1 MSRANSRVEPT
12 AEKFVFEEE
21 LSAPEKTTLLTL
33 LGAQPLDAQLTSIS
47 SLGFAGNPLK
57 VVRVNAGEN
66 AFELA
71 SVSVGSGDALT
82 SGTLD
87 QFADVSQT
95 SGATLTIP
103 ASATVFGS
111 NTGDQDLSGYALTS
125 SLGTAAAADVGD
137 FAEAVHTHVLADI
150 TDAKIT
156 QDDFDGTYVAGAI
169 NTSGTGAGPGG
180 FVSTVGGGF
189 IDTSNGGNID
199 TSGGGGPINTSGG
212 GGAIN
217 TYGNGGSIDT
227 SNGGGSINTSGTG
240 AIQLGTTGT
249 RTTVSGTATA
259 DRDIDYPD
267 ADGIVALTSD
277 LSAITAESIGAQP
290 LDTQLTSLAG
300 LTYTS
305 NTLKV
310 VRVNAGETGFE
321 LATISAGGGDAVTS
335 GTLDQFADVTQ
346 TSGATLTIPASAT
359 ISGTNTGDNAVNS
372 LYSGL
377 VSNATHTGEVTGSTE
392 LTITNGSV
400 TLSKLATLT
409 SQKLIGR
416 HAGGSGTPQE
426 VGIDGGL
433 EFSGANIRRAALT
446 GDVTAAAGDN
456 ATTLAN
462 TAVTPGSY
470 AAATITVDS
479 KGRITAASASGAAT
493 LTGTETL
500 TNKTLANPTV
510 NNYTEGVVAIGN
522 SGTSQSIS
530 LVNGTFQT
538 VTLTGN
544 CTFTMPTATAG
555 KSFILRVATGA
566 GGFTASFTGVKFS
579 GGTAPTITAAASKYD
594 LLSFVADGTAWSGSI
609 IQNFTA

>member
-21 LSAPEKTTLLTL
+21 LSAPEKTALLTL

-47 SLGFAGNPLK
+47 SLGFAGNQLK

-87 QFADVSQT
+87 QFTDVSQT

-103 ASATVFGS
+103 ASATVSGT

-180 FVSTVGGGF
+180 YIVTSGGGF

-227 SNGGGSINTSGTG
+227 SNGGGNIDTTGTG
-240 AIQLGTTGT
+240 TIGLGTTGT

-267 ADGIVALTSD
+267 ASGIVALTSD
-277 LSAITAESIGAQP
+277 LAAITPASIGAQP
-290 LDTQLTSLAG
+290 LDAQLTSLAG
-300 LTYTS
+300 LSYTS

-310 VRVNAGETGFE
+310 VRVNSGETGFE

-335 GTLDQFADVTQ
+335 GTLDQFTDVTQ

-359 ISGTNTGDNAVNS
+359 ISGSNTGDNAANS

-392 LTITNGSV
+392 LTITNGAV
-400 TLSKLATLT
+400 TLAKLANLT

-446 GDVTAAAGDN
+446 GDVTASAGDN

-462 TAVTPGSY
+462 TAVSAGSY
-470 AAATITVDS
+470 VAATITVDS

-500 TNKTLANPTV
+500 ANKTLTNPTV

-522 SGTSQSIS
+522 SGTAQTIV
-530 LVNGTFQT
+530 LTNGTFQT

-566 GGFTASFTGVKFS
+566 GGFTAAFTGVKFS

>member
-1 MSRANSRVEPT
+1 MANTLTITVLGEEKTLTVNTGIGPAGPAGSSASVTESSVGEFAVLHTAAQTLSTEAKALARANIGVAT
-12 AEKFVFEEE
+12 G
-21 LSAPEKTTLLTL
+21 T
-33 LGAQPLDAQLTSIS
+33 
-47 SLGFAGNPLK
+47 
-57 VVRVNAGEN
+57 
-66 AFELA
+66 
-71 SVSVGSGDALT
+71 GDALT

-103 ASATVFGS
+103 ASATVFGT
-111 NTGDQDLSGYALTS
+111 NTGDQDLSGYAAL
-125 SLGTAAAADVGD
+125 
-137 FAEAVHTHVLADI
+137 VHTHVLADI

-156 QDDFDGTYVAGAI
+156 QDDYDATRLA
-169 NTSGTGAGPGG
+169 
-180 FVSTVGGGF
+180 
-189 IDTSNGGNID
+189 
-199 TSGGGGPINTSGG
+199 
-212 GGAIN
+212 
-217 TYGNGGSIDT
+217 
-227 SNGGGSINTSGTG
+227 GSINTSGTG
-240 AIQLGTTGT
+240 AGAGGSIDTSSNGGSIDTSGDGGIIFTRSNGGSIDTSSDGGSINTSNGGGGITTTGTGTIELGNAGT

-267 ADGIVALTSD
+267 ADGTLALTSD
-277 LSAITAESIGAQP
+277 LSAYQP

-300 LTYTS
+300 LSYTS

-359 ISGTNTGDNAVNS
+359 ISGTNTGDNAANS

-392 LTITNGSV
+392 LTITNGAV
-400 TLSKLATLT
+400 TLAKLANLT

-446 GDVTAAAGDN
+446 GDVTASAGDN

-462 TAVTPGSY
+462 TAVTAGSY
-470 AAATITVDS
+470 TAASITVDA

-493 LTGTETL
+493 LTGAETL
-500 TNKTLANPTV
+500 TNKTLAAPTL
-510 NNYTEGVVAIGN
+510 NGYTEGVTALG
-522 SGTSQSIS
+522 
-530 LVNGTFQT
+530 T
-538 VTLTGN
+538 VTTAATINISAGTVITAKLTASTA
-544 CTFTMPTATAG
+544 CTFTMPTAASG
-555 KSFILRVATGA
+555 KSFILYLAQATTTGN
-566 GGFTASFTGVKFS
+566 GTATFTGVDW
-579 GGTAPTITAAASKYD
+579 GEAGTYAATATAGKLD
-594 LLSFVADGTAWSGSI
+594 ILSFVTRPNAAGSGWQWAGSYLKG
-609 IQNFTA
+609 QTPT